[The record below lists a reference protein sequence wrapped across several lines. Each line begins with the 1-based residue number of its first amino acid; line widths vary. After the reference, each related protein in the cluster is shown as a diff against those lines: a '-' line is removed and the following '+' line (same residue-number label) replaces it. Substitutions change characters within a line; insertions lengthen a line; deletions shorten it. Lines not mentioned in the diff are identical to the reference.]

1 MQNIL
6 IPLVS
11 IFLLASCNTTKIF
24 YNYGDFLI
32 SWQVDNYFD
41 LTDTQTEWIEKKS
54 KSHLDWHRKTELPIY
69 KEFLTKIKE
78 NALDGLSMSELENA
92 FSMYEKSRDK
102 IFERLT
108 PDIAV
113 FLASLSNEQIDFL
126 EKKMIEENEEMKTIV
141 EDNKKK
147 LEKRKEYF
155 FEQMENWFGE
165 LSEIQVDQLNELQ
178 NKWFL
183 DSSQNS
189 KKRLKLRIKSQN
201 QFVSILR
208 TNPDEL
214 KIENWLRQWTF
225 DMVNSSN
232 KKRKERI
239 LVNKKRILEVDKILT
254 YDQRLKA
261 IQELD
266 YWIKIIEE
274 IIEASKIL

>member
-1 MQNIL
+1 MKKIL

-54 KSHLDWHRKTELPIY
+54 RFHLDWHRKKELPNY

-78 NALDGLSMSELENA
+78 NAIDGVSMSELENA
-92 FSMYEKSRDK
+92 FSMYETSRDK

-113 FLASLSNEQIDFL
+113 FLASLSNEQINFL
-126 EKKMIEENEEMKTIV
+126 EKKMIEENEEMKTID

-147 LEKRKEYF
+147 LQKRKEYF

-165 LSEIQVDQLNELQ
+165 FSEIQLDQLNELQ

-183 DSSQNS
+183 GSSQNS
-189 KKRLKLRIKSQN
+189 KNRMKLRIKSQN
-201 QFVSILR
+201 EFLSILR
-208 TNPDEL
+208 SNPDEL
-214 KIENWLRQWTF
+214 MIDNWLRQWTF

-261 IQELD
+261 IQKLD

-274 IIEASKIL
+274 TIE